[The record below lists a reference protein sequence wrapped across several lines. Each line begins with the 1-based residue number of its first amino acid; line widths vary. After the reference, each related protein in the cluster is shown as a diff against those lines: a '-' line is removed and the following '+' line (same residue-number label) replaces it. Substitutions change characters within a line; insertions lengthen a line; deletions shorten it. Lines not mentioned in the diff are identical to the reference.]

1 MSNGDENL
9 AEKRTEASDR
19 SDSESE
25 NNSTPTQ
32 RFDSTA
38 VEFDPEQSDETF

>member
-1 MSNGDENL
+1 MSEGDENL
-9 AEKRTEASDR
+9 SEKRTEASDC

-25 NNSTPTQ
+25 SNSTPTQ

-38 VEFDPEQSDETF
+38 VEFEPEKSDETF